1 MSQHLHVARNAG
13 LKRRREN
20 AGIEKQLVDQLR
32 AEGLSNPEIVGRPI
46 VLFRDSTF
54 LILIDGIIEDL
65 STVPLRTLIA
75 FSADIHAGGQ
85 DPAHMDRI
93 ETNRTL
99 DCGNLTTKE
108 FLALTKVLSAYIK
121 AGREKK
127 EALTAAV
134 AAMVGPA

>member
-1 MSQHLHVARNAG
+1 MMQEDLVAKNAG

-20 AGIEKQLVDQLR
+20 AGIEKQLVDQIR
-32 AEGLSNPEIVGRPI
+32 AEGLVNSETLGRPI

-54 LILIDGIIEDL
+54 LILIGGIIEDL

-75 FSADIHAGGQ
+75 FSEDIHGGGQ
-85 DPAHMDRI
+85 HPAHMNRM
-93 ETNRTL
+93 ETNRVL
-99 DCGNLTTKE
+99 DCGNLDSEE

-127 EALTAAV
+127 EALAAAV
-134 AAMVGPA
+134 AAMGFFG